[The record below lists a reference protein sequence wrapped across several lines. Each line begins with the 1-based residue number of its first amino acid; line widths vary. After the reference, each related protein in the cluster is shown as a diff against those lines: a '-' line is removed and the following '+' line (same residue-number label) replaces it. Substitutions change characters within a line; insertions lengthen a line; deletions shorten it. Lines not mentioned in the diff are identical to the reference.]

1 MKNNSGKGRKMKRK
15 TSFTLIELLVVIAI
29 IAILAGMLLPALS
42 KARAAA
48 MKASCMNNLKQLNLG
63 LFQYVD
69 ANEQWLPRQGG
80 QDPVYGDFGGAY
92 WKFLL
97 AEHAGVKLL
106 SNDKTAAAQ
115 TVLGEGVFLCPA
127 WSPSGGGEWLAYYK
141 GGYGI
146 NFKACGDTT
155 GAWPKHRITS
165 LTIPSETLIIADS
178 SDSDKARN
186 NGASATAYTKDD
198 QQIGV
203 GDRHGNAI
211 NVAWADGHVSNVSKP
226 VLEAGKD
233 FLENPNNYA
242 KDQYYYVA
250 EK

>member
-1 MKNNSGKGRKMKRK
+1 MKRK

-42 KARAAA
+42 KARGAA
-48 MKASCMNNLKQLNLG
+48 MKASCMNNLKQLDLG
-63 LFQYVD
+63 VFQYVD
-69 ANEQWLPRQGG
+69 ANDQWLPQHTGA
-80 QDPVYGDFGGAY
+80 DPVYGDFSGAY

-106 SNDKTAAAQ
+106 SNDKTAAKQ
-115 TVLGEGVFLCPA
+115 TVLSEGVFLCPS
-127 WSPSGGGEWLAYYK
+127 WSGGDAWTVYFR
-141 GGYGI
+141 GGYGH
-146 NFKACGDTT
+146 NFKACGISPTE
-155 GAWPKHRITS
+155 GWGMFRITS
-165 LTIPSETLIIADS
+165 LTIPAETLIIADS
-178 SDSDKARN
+178 SDKAKD
-186 NGASATAYTKDD
+186 GITAVVAYSKDD
-198 QQIGV
+198 QNVGV

-233 FLENPNNYA
+233 FLENPKNYA
-242 KDQYYYVA
+242 KDQYYYVS

>member
-48 MKASCMNNLKQLNLG
+48 MKASCISNLKQQILAV
-63 LFQYVD
+63 FQYVD
-69 ANEQWLPRQGG
+69 ANDQWLPQSTGR
-80 QDPVYGDFGGAY
+80 DSVYGNFGTGY
-92 WKFLL
+92 WKFLI

-106 SNDKTAAAQ
+106 PGKTPEKQEVIAQ
-115 TVLGEGVFLCPA
+115 GIFLCPS
-127 WSPSGGGEWLAYYK
+127 WSPSGGSAWAPYWK

-146 NFKACGDTT
+146 NFMACGVSPTDENWPSRKISTLTNPAETIIIGDTSDAPA
-155 GAWPKHRITS
+155 GLNNPY
-165 LTIPSETLIIADS
+165 S
-178 SDSDKARN
+178 S
-186 NGASATAYTKDD
+186 GVYFKDD
-198 QQIGV
+198 HEVGV
-203 GDRHGNAI
+203 GDRHGNSI
-211 NVAWADGHVSNVSKP
+211 NIAWADGHVSNMSKP

-233 FLENPNNYA
+233 FPEAKNYDKA
-242 KDQYYYVA
+242 TYYYVA